1 MNILK
6 KLTLIAMSCTST
18 ATMHT
23 MQDLPRLKYGSLYLN
38 NTMHEAVEYYM
49 ATSINAQDPE
59 RDIRII
65 NGDKKVI
72 SYGEIPAKTTQ
83 KMSNFF
89 NIRDQRTQEILPVF
103 GGIVYLKLQRKNKQ
117 IILERSLEQPGT
129 YVIGS
134 DEQGDL
140 TLSQSA
146 EEEKAAETIAQ

>member
-6 KLTLIAMSCTST
+6 KLTLITMSCTSA
-18 ATMHT
+18 ATMHA
-23 MQDLPRLKYGSLYLN
+23 MQNLPRLKYGSLSLN
-38 NTMHEAVEYYM
+38 NTLNETVAYYM
-49 ATSINAQDPE
+49 ITSINAQDPE
-59 RDIRII
+59 RNIQII
-65 NGDKKVI
+65 SGDKKII
-72 SYGEIPAKTTQ
+72 SHGEIPAQTTQ
-83 KMSNFF
+83 KMPNYL
-89 NIRDQRTQEILPVF
+89 NVKDQQTQEILPVF
-103 GGIVYLKLQRKNKQ
+103 GGIVYLKIQRKNKQ